1 MPALQP
7 SGGPVPSALDGLE
20 ANRAGNADGV
30 LAFFSFLDRLLSV
43 HHRMPGPRSKN
54 KETRSE
60 IHKLLPCG
68 RTLDFDRHKNAQ
80 FSSSPLAIKT
90 AMIHTVKR
98 RRQVAPPSPFAKL
111 RPSSSFPAQRRRL
124 EESFPSFLLPAASI
138 WDFLTGGIAAA
149 QEASVSVR
157 RGMPLFRQ
165 IHFVLLISR
174 QGKVRL
180 TKWYSPYS
188 QKERTKAIRE
198 LSGLILPRGPKLC
211 NFVEWRGYKVVYRRY
226 ASLYFC
232 MCIDAEDNELE
243 ILEII
248 HHFVEILDRYFGSV
262 CELDL
267 IFNFHKAYYIL
278 DEILI
283 AGELQESSKKAVAR
297 LIAAQDQLVEAAK
310 EQASSIS
317 NMIAQATK

>member
-7 SGGPVPSALDGLE
+7 SGGPVPSVLDGLE

-30 LAFFSFLDRLLSV
+30 LAFFSFLDRLLSG
-43 HHRMPGPRSKN
+43 HHRMPGSRTTMLLIHAASDHSCFEFKGFTGNKRGVVEIVRIKLFPGIGEDPYGETEKTSRS
-54 KETRSE
+54 S
-60 IHKLLPCG
+60 L
-68 RTLDFDRHKNAQ
+68 
-80 FSSSPLAIKT
+80 
-90 AMIHTVKR
+90 
-98 RRQVAPPSPFAKL
+98 SPFAKL

-124 EESFPSFLLPAASI
+124 EDSFPSFLLPAASI

-149 QEASVSVR
+149 QEASVSVG

-188 QKERTKAIRE
+188 QKERTKVDMI
-198 LSGLILPRGPKLC
+198 
-211 NFVEWRGYKVVYRRY
+211 Y